1 MSTFLFLELKLLFV
15 MIFSINT
22 SLQNILH
29 RMLSWHGFYF
39 CYFLILFNFLCMK
52 TEMCICLF
60 PCYILNLSSLVQ
72 KSCIYIV
79 NKHICRVY
87 IENVVY
93 FVHLIF
99 LSVVVDSTSDQCCT
113 KDF

>member
-52 TEMCICLF
+52 TEIVYLSISLLYSKLKLF
-60 PCYILNLSSLVQ
+60 GSENLCV
-72 KSCIYIV
+72 
-79 NKHICRVY
+79 H
-87 IENVVY
+87 VVY
-93 FVHLIF
+93 YVHLIF
-99 LSVVVDSTSDQCCT
+99 LSVVLDSTSDQCST
-113 KDF
+113 KEF